1 MIKKPTLEEIFVK
14 KIETKSAV
22 LALNVQSIQQ
32 IQIVANLS
40 EVLGKEIIIQFSSKY
55 IPYFDQLIGVNRI
68 LDQYQGFKYLYFHLD
83 HCDDE
88 NLISQCINIL

>member
-1 MIKKPTLEEIFVK
+1 MNQKTPLNEIFVK

-32 IQIVANLS
+32 IEIIANLS

-55 IPYFDQLIGVNRI
+55 IPYFQ
-68 LDQYQGFKYLYFHLD
+68 FF
-83 HCDDE
+83 
-88 NLISQCINIL
+88 NLISIGPNVNQ